1 MNIASTVLAMPSDA
15 ASQEKV
21 AVGFLDHC
29 RADVSEVKQLTVN
42 ELNELLKEPSIGCK
56 DGPAIVPANM
66 PKGPRKAERVQS
78 VSLLALD
85 IEAKAVAVKDDHG
98 NGKKDENGD
107 IIKQVIG
114 TEPPSPGEMQ
124 AELQLQGFDSI
135 LHTTY
140 SHTTEHPRY
149 RIILFLSRPL
159 KPSELKPLGS
169 YVIRL
174 LGLADCA
181 DAACLDP
188 SRLFYM
194 PRCPN
199 EERKLQYCHARVE
212 GERLDADAMLL
223 EAGREQAAQETL
235 QTQRRAPVNGSVIDA
250 FNAQEGVG
258 PILEGYGYTPQ
269 RGGRW
274 LWEGSTTGAAGVR
287 LLPDEGKGE
296 RVYSSHGGDPLND
309 GHAHD
314 AFDCFRILEHGG
326 NTAAAMKDARR
337 LLGMVAADTASL
349 TPVDLSDVMSTQLD
363 PVQYAVNPWMPRRHV
378 TLFGGHGGIGKSSL
392 ALAISAHVAC
402 GLPFAGFE
410 VQRCPVLFVSLEDEP
425 TIVRYRLRKI
435 IDAYSLPA
443 DSVLANM
450 RLLDGTQGFA
460 ALMTEGA
467 GFNTEPEFTK
477 AFRELEDHA
486 TGAGLIIIDNA
497 SDAFDAYE
505 NSRRSVRAFI
515 RSLAI
520 MARTNDAA
528 VVLLA
533 HIDKASAKNGAQGNS
548 YSGSTAW
555 HNSARSRLSLLEADG
570 RIQLAHEKA
579 NMSKKAE
586 PLSITFRDSV
596 PMPESTA
603 WSDTGLT
610 NEEYDQCEI
619 MRALEA
625 AAQAGINVP
634 ASVTPGA
641 YSAMKALESLPEYMD
656 TFRGKA
662 GSARAARAITALARS
677 GRIER
682 IEYRKPNRH
691 PAERWEIV
699 PRPASQA

>member
-1 MNIASTVLAMPSDA
+1 MNIASNVQAMPSDPA
-15 ASQEKV
+15 GHEKV

-29 RADVSEVKQLTVN
+29 RADVFEVKQLTVN

-66 PKGPRKAERVQS
+66 AKGPRKAERVQS

-85 IEAKAVAVKDDHG
+85 IEAKAVAVKDEHG

-169 YVIRL
+169 YVIGL
-174 LGLADCA
+174 LGLAHCA

-212 GERLDADAMLL
+212 GEQLDVDALLL
-223 EAGREQAAQETL
+223 EAGREQAAQKASQPEG
-235 QTQRRAPVNGSVIDA
+235 RSPANGGVIDT
-250 FNAQEGVG
+250 FNAQNDVG
-258 PILEGYGYTPQ
+258 QILESYGYMPQ

-287 LLPDEGKGE
+287 LLPDGGKGE

-326 NTAAAMKDARR
+326 NIAEAIKGARR
-337 LLGMVAADTASL
+337 LLGTANTASL
-349 TPVDLSDVMSTQLD
+349 IPVDLSDVMTTQFD
-363 PVQYAVNPWMPRRHV
+363 PVHYAVKLWMPRRHV

-410 VQRCPVLFVSLEDEP
+410 AQQCSVLFVSLEDEP
-425 TIVRYRLRKI
+425 SIVRYRLRKI
-435 IDAYSLPA
+435 IDAYTLPA

-460 ALMTEGA
+460 ALMTEGT
-467 GFNTEPEFTK
+467 GFNAEPEFTK
-477 AFRELEDHA
+477 AFRELEDQA
-486 TGAGLIIIDNA
+486 AGAGLIIIDNA
-497 SDAFDAYE
+497 SDAFDANE

-555 HNSARSRLSLLEADG
+555 HNSARSRLSLLEVDG

-586 PLSITFRDSV
+586 PLTITFRDGV

-619 MRALEA
+619 MRALVA
-625 AAQAGINVP
+625 AAEAGINVP
-634 ASVTPGA
+634 ASVAPGA
-641 YSAMKALESLPEYMD
+641 YSAMKALEPLPEYMD
-656 TFRGKA
+656 TFKGKA
-662 GSARAARAITALARS
+662 GRDRAARAITALSRA

-682 IEYRKPNRH
+682 ITYTKPNRH
-691 PAERWEIV
+691 PGVRWGIV

>member
-1 MNIASTVLAMPSDA
+1 MNIASNVLAMPSDA
-15 ASQEKV
+15 ASHEKV
-21 AVGFLDHC
+21 AVGFLKDH
-29 RADVSEVKQLTVN
+29 RAQISEVQQLTVD
-42 ELNELLKEPSIGCK
+42 ELDELLMEPSIGCK
-56 DGPAIVPANM
+56 EGRAIVFADI

-85 IEAKAVAVKDDHG
+85 IEAKAVAVRDKRD
-98 NGKKDENGD
+98 NVKKDENGD
-107 IIKQVIG
+107 IIKRVTG
-114 TEPPSPGEMQ
+114 TEPPLPEEMQ

-140 SHTTEHPRY
+140 SHTTKHPRY

-159 KPSELKPLGS
+159 KPHELKLLGS
-169 YVIRL
+169 YVIGS

-181 DAACLDP
+181 DSGCLDP

-199 EERKLQYCHARVE
+199 EERKLQYYHARVR
-212 GERLDADAMLL
+212 GQRLDVDALLL
-223 EAGREQAAQETL
+223 EAEREQAAQETL
-235 QTQRRAPVNGSVIDA
+235 QTQRRATVNGSVIDA
-250 FNAQEGVG
+250 FNALEGVG
-258 PILEGYGYTPQ
+258 PILERHGYTAH

-287 LLPDEGKGE
+287 LLPDVGKAE

-326 NTAAAMKDARR
+326 NIAEAIKDVRR
-337 LLGMVAADTASL
+337 QLGMSAADAASL
-349 TPVDLSDVMSTQLD
+349 TLVDIADVMTAQLD
-363 PVQYAVNPWMPRRHV
+363 PVNYAVYPWMPRRHV

-392 ALAISAHVAC
+392 ALAICAHTAC

-410 VQRCPVLFVSLEDEP
+410 VQQCSVLFVSLEDEP
-425 TIVRYRLRKI
+425 SIVLYRLRKI
-435 IDAYSLPA
+435 IDAYTLPA

-460 ALMTEGA
+460 ALMTEGT
-467 GFNTEPEFTK
+467 GFNAEPEFTK
-477 AFRELEDHA
+477 AFRELEDQA
-486 TGAGLIIIDNA
+486 AGAGLIIIDNA
-497 SDAFDAYE
+497 SDAFDANE

-548 YSGSTAW
+548 YSSSTAW
-555 HNSARSRLSLLEADG
+555 HNSARSRLSLLEVDG

-610 NEEYDQCEI
+610 NEDYDQCEI

-625 AAQAGINVP
+625 AVEAGINVP

-641 YSAMKALESLPEYMD
+641 YSAMKALESLPEYLD

-662 GSARAARAITALARS
+662 GSTRAARAITSLARS

-682 IEYRKPNRH
+682 IQYQKPNRH
-691 PAERWEIV
+691 FAVRWGIV
-699 PRPASQA
+699 TSHASAT